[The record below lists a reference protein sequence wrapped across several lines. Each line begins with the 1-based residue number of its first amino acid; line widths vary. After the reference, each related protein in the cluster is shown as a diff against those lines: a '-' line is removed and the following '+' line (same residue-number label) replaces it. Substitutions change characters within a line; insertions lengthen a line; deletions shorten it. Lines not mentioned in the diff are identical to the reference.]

1 MSEDPSRSKC
11 SCGTGDGTGDY
22 IECDNETCKV
32 GWYHWECVQVTG
44 PLAGTWLCPS
54 CSPSAA
60 FYIKQLVQNSAAPS
74 PVLKVEKTDGPTGR
88 EPATSSSAP
97 KPTKTA
103 ERADYKAKGKQP
115 VPKIKEKEMAN
126 KGVAVRKPAAKKPKP
141 KWVGWVELTS
151 DGEEDFKK
159 KVDAQWSMEDSVIGK
174 RTRGSKAMDED
185 NETSSRTLRRQSRL
199 RRNRQIVR
207 TDSDEEQG
215 ESSYRQDQQEAADSQ
230 ESVHDEKEKQEV
242 RVQRRASIIEIP
254 SDVSND
260 SEDIMG
266 VNQGPNPVESRKS
279 DEHSDP
285 LSDSREERQDYQG
298 LVQAEFPTGRRDR
311 GNASDFEAEDPE
323 DTMNMGYQDGI
334 PIVGGSHPSDGS
346 EYGNDDNSS
355 TLTKIRTIA
364 TNVREVADSTS
375 PPPVS
380 LPANHLAGPS
390 AVSPILQ
397 VSGPATRPEDALDIS
412 EDKEDHGEQ
421 VSETTTPVVDF
432 AVLYKRQGNR
442 WGEFSEST
450 IRTTLP
456 RLG

>member
-11 SCGTGDGTGDY
+11 SCGTGDGTGGY

-88 EPATSSSAP
+88 EPATSSSGP

-159 KVDAQWSMEDSVIGK
+159 KVDAQWSMEDAVIGK

-185 NETSSRTLRRQSRL
+185 NETSSRTLRRRSRL

-215 ESSYRQDQQEAADSQ
+215 ESSYRQDQQE
-230 ESVHDEKEKQEV
+230 EEKTV
-242 RVQRRASIIEIP
+242 
-254 SDVSND
+254 DSND
-260 SEDIMG
+260 SEDTMEMDEG
-266 VNQGPNPVESRKS
+266 AKYADKDSADGP
-279 DEHSDP
+279 SDP
-285 LSDSREERQDYQG
+285 STISREERQSSPDP
-298 LVQAEFPTGRRDR
+298 VRRDST
-311 GNASDFEAEDPE
+311 SDRDGGKKFIDVETEDLE
-323 DTMNMGYQDGI
+323 DSMNMGFQDEN
-334 PIVGGSHPSDGS
+334 PETNGSDPSEGS
-346 EYGNDDNSS
+346 EHVDDNNSS
-355 TLTKIRTIA
+355 ASTEIRAIA
-364 TNVREVADSTS
+364 SNVREEANATS

-380 LPANHLAGPS
+380 LLANNPAGPS

-397 VSGPATRPEDALDIS
+397 VSEPATRPEDAIEVDAENEGF
-412 EDKEDHGEQ
+412 EDE
-421 VSETTTPVVDF
+421 VSVIIPPIVDF
-432 AVLYKRQGNR
+432 ATVYKRQGNS
-442 WGEFSEST
+442 WGGFPESAT
-450 IRTTLP
+450 RSTLP